1 MEAPQFH
8 SIPEKIVKS
17 FNNWIMVSV
26 FLFRDINCGTRMIGV
41 MDDYGSLCEIQMGA
55 IVTFLFTDGE
65 VY

>member
-1 MEAPQFH
+1 M
-8 SIPEKIVKS
+8 KS